1 MLFNRLITWLRRRRE
16 LARPWQQLR
25 YIALDL
31 ETSGLHPKTD
41 SLLALAWIE
50 IKPPQLD
57 YRSARYFVLGQH
69 DTDLKQSP
77 VVHGLRQQHF
87 ADPVEV
93 RQALT
98 DLARIL
104 DGAVLVC
111 HHVQLDWQFL
121 QTAARQHNI
130 PLRPLALFDTLQF
143 DARRLR
149 KQHHHIARGSLTLAS
164 CRQRY
169 QLPVYQAHHAFDD
182 AVGCGELFLAQAYHF
197 GGQARVSASE
207 IIGQAGRP

>member
-1 MLFNRLITWLRRRRE
+1 MVFSSITNWFKRRRQ
-16 LARPWQQLR
+16 LARPWQAVR

-31 ETSGLHPKTD
+31 ETSGLHPQTD
-41 SLLALAWIE
+41 SLLAMAWIE
-50 IKPPQLD
+50 LKPPLLD
-57 YRSARYFVLGQH
+57 YRSARYYLLGQQ

-87 ADPVEV
+87 ADPVDPQ
-93 RQALT
+93 QALKE
-98 DLARIL
+98 LAGVL
-104 DGAVLVC
+104 NGAVLVC

-121 QTAARQHNI
+121 KAAASRYDI
-130 PLRPLALFDTLQF
+130 RLRPLALFDTLQF

-149 KQHHHIARGSLTLAS
+149 KQQHHIERGSLTLAS

-169 QLPVYQAHHAFDD
+169 QLPIYQAHHAFDD

-197 GGQARVSASE
+197 GGRARVSVGE
-207 IIGQAGRP
+207 IIRQTRSA